1 MTWRAEDGRAGT
13 CQAGFTMIEMIVVLV
28 VLGLMLGLVIGRG
41 PMRSPALDARVAAR
55 ELTQALRL
63 ARSRAITLDRPVSLL
78 LDRMAHDVRIDG
90 ARSLAL
96 PRDVGV
102 FAATPAGE
110 VISDRVINI
119 RFASDGSSSGARIAL
134 GAQGFRRVLVVDWL
148 TGRVR
153 IDDPR

>member
-1 MTWRAEDGRAGT
+1 
-13 CQAGFTMIEMIVVLV
+13 MIEMIVVLV

-41 PMRSPALDARVAAR
+41 PMRSPAQDARVAAR

-78 LDRMAHDVRIDG
+78 LDRVGHDVRIDD

-96 PRDVGV
+96 PRDVAII
-102 FAATPAGE
+102 AATPAGE
-110 VISDRVINI
+110 VISDRVIAI
-119 RFASDGSSSGARIAL
+119 KFTSDGSSSGARIAV
-134 GAQGFRRVLVVDWL
+134 GGQSFRRVLVVDWL